1 MAGCRTSSGAGRWS
15 YPGQIQ
21 SQIRLFHSSLFCATP
36 NLTAALGE
44 HTAKFSVIIVHS
56 VTIHQRFHHCKLFT
70 SCLMT
75 IIPCYHI
82 CFWSYHTEYV
92 TMSFSLSLPLSL
104 LLSICTAVH
113 SQSHDSILLTY
124 IAEQIVNRF
133 HSDLLACLSIIS
145 PRTVS
150 YCICI
155 YLFVKQICSQ
165 ITGFFFSY
173 REYAGRVGRLVGKET
188 DPCW

>member
-1 MAGCRTSSGAGRWS
+1 MSVAGLTYPEPDQAFSIQFVPCYAKPYSGAWRKHGWILS
-15 YPGQIQ
+15 DYCTLGANP
-21 SQIRLFHSSLFCATP
+21 SKVSS
-36 NLTAALGE
+36 
-44 HTAKFSVIIVHS
+44 
-56 VTIHQRFHHCKLFT
+56 CKLFT

-92 TMSFSLSLPLSL
+92 TMSFSLSLSL
-104 LLSICTAVH
+104 LQSIFTSVH
-113 SQSHDSILLTY
+113 SQPHDSILLTD

-133 HSDLLACLSIIS
+133 HSNLFACLSIIS

-155 YLFVKQICSQ
+155 CLLSKFVLEAQVCL
-165 ITGFFFSY
+165 FFFLQGVCWKSWKTCWQ
-173 REYAGRVGRLVGKET
+173 RNSPLLVDE
-188 DPCW
+188 P